1 VSFPLH
7 RRNNGNIT
15 VLTFERNAIVNDP
28 NWNLPEVPSFVLESP
43 DFEAGGMLPQWA
55 RSGIA
60 HAGGEDRSPTLHWY
74 GFPSGTK
81 SFVLTMF
88 DPDAPTSSGW
98 WHWAVFNIPASI
110 ESLPQSAGSPNAR
123 LMPNGAITLP
133 NDLRLEAFQGAAP
146 PAGHG
151 EHRYIFTMSALNTE
165 RLDIAEGSTPAML
178 GFIIRDLVVARAQ
191 LFGRS
196 RTENNSVDQ

>member
-1 VSFPLH
+1 MVSLAADP
-7 RRNNGNIT
+7 RNNGSST
-15 VLTFERNAIVNDP
+15 VLTLERTAIVNDP
-28 NWNLPEVPSFVLESP
+28 NWNLPVVPSFKLESP
-43 DFEAGGMLPQWA
+43 DFEAGGTLPQWA

-60 HAGGEDRSPTLHWY
+60 NAGGEDRSPTLHWH

-81 SFVLTMF
+81 SFVLTVF

-110 ESLPQSAGSPNAR
+110 ESLPQNAGSTDGS

-133 NDLRLEAFQGAAP
+133 NDLRLESFQGAAP

-151 EHRYIFTMSALNTE
+151 EHRYIFTLSALNTE
-165 RLDIAEGSTPAML
+165 RLDVPAGSTPAML
-178 GFIIRDLVVARAQ
+178 GFMLRDHVVARAQ
-191 LFGRS
+191 LIGLS
-196 RTENNSVDQ
+196 STEVDTRN